1 MPMICFKTIWVGME
15 EGGELKDETWIVQV
29 NEAGW

>member
-15 EGGELKDETWIVQV
+15 EGGELIDETWIVQV

>member
-15 EGGELKDETWIVQV
+15 GGGELIDETWIIQV